1 MRPIAITFLS
11 VLVLLCAA
19 QAHAD
24 SYMIQLTGSGGLMLN
39 GADYSGTIDAGMAG
53 TWTLEL
59 DDSLWPDESDST
71 ARFDYIWSTFFADN
85 YNDITGGEHWV
96 GYFSAS
102 TLPSSPL
109 MTLDA
114 TVPHGVLGMNASFTV
129 QVRDYYADGI
139 LSQYEKHHS
148 CQMAFTYSVETP
160 LCTGAFE
167 DYCGDGS
174 GSNGSFNFVNPPT
187 ADQLEFPFF
196 NQLNI
201 WFCGAPVEDSTWGAI
216 KTLFR

>member
-1 MRPIAITFLS
+1 
-11 VLVLLCAA
+11 
-19 QAHAD
+19 
-24 SYMIQLTGSGGLMLN
+24 
-39 GADYSGTIDAGMAG
+39 
-53 TWTLEL
+53 
-59 DDSLWPDESDST
+59 
-71 ARFDYIWSTFFADN
+71 
-85 YNDITGGEHWV
+85 
-96 GYFSAS
+96 
-102 TLPSSPL
+102 
-109 MTLDA
+109 
-114 TVPHGVLGMNASFTV
+114 V

-148 CQMAFTYSVETP
+148 CQMALTYSVETP
-160 LCTGAFE
+160 LGTGAFV

-196 NQLNI
+196 NQLNV